1 MAVKIRLARRG
12 RKKKA
17 IYDIVIA
24 DARAPR
30 DGRFIEKIGQYDPNS
45 TPAGVMLRNERALHW
60 LMVGAQP
67 TDTTRKIL
75 SVEGAMLQKHLQ
87 VGVVKGAITQ
97 EVADERYNKWIEEKA
112 AAREEK
118 IAKLSGDKDAIK
130 RAALEAEKKKKDGMI
145 AAKAKVEAD
154 LIAAAE
160 AEEKAAAD
168 AKAAAEAP
176 VVIEQETPAAEE
188 APAETATEEATD
200 ATPADAAPEEE
211 AKA

>member
-1 MAVKIRLARRG
+1 
-12 RKKKA
+12 
-17 IYDIVIA
+17 
-24 DARAPR
+24 
-30 DGRFIEKIGQYDPNS
+30 
-45 TPAGVMLRNERALHW
+45 
-60 LMVGAQP
+60 
-67 TDTTRKIL
+67 
-75 SVEGAMLQKHLQ
+75 MLQKHLQ

-118 IAKLSGDKDAIK
+118 IAKMSGDKDAIK
-130 RAALEAEKKKKDGMI
+130 KAVFEAEKKKKDGMI

-154 LIAAAE
+154 LIAAAQ

-176 VVIEQETPAAEE
+176 AVIEEE
-188 APAETATEEATD
+188 APAATEAPSTD
-200 ATPADAAPEEE
+200 ATTEEE